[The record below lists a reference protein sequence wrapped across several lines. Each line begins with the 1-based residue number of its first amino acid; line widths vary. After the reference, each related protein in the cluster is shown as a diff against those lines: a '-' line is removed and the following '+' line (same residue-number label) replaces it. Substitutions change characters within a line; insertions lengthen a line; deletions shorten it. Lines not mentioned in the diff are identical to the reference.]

1 MMDKEKTM
9 KVAELMSGDGN
20 FNEEEY
26 QFLSN
31 NLAPF
36 AEVLIACGVEMMS
49 QAGIEQEE
57 ALALLENLAMVSRMA
72 GASNFSDFVQLQ
84 KMEG

>member
-1 MMDKEKTM
+1 MMDKEKAM

-20 FNEEEY
+20 FTEADY

-36 AEVLIACGVEMMS
+36 SDVLISCGVEMMT

-72 GASNFSDFVQLQ
+72 GASNFKDFVELQ
-84 KMEG
+84 RMEG